1 MRCFAAIDID
11 ETIQAALA
19 DLQKNL
25 RTDAHLEKGEA
36 TWVKPNLM
44 HLTIKFLGDIS
55 DEQAPQVCQIVEEIA
70 ACHKAFAVEVANIG
84 AFGKPAKVIWVG
96 IGENSRELMALQ
108 NDMEEA
114 FAKAGWPK
122 EDREFSGHLT
132 LCRIKSFKA
141 AKKLA
146 QTAGQYAGVP
156 LGSQKIDAICVYK
169 SQLTPDGP
177 VYTLLQKSELRTRN
191 SE

>member
-11 ETIQAALA
+11 ETIQTALA

-25 RTDAHLEKGEA
+25 RADAHLEKGEA

-44 HLTIKFLGDIS
+44 HLTIKFLGEID
-55 DEQAPQVCQIVEEIA
+55 DEQAPQICQIVEEIA
-70 ACHKAFAVEVANIG
+70 GRHKTFTVEVANVG
-84 AFGKPAKVIWVG
+84 AFGKPAKVLWVG

-108 NDMEEA
+108 KDMEEA
-114 FAKAGWPK
+114 FTQAGWSK

-141 AKKLA
+141 AKKLT

-156 LGSQKIDAICVYK
+156 LGSQKIDAMCVYK
-169 SQLTPDGP
+169 SQLTPEGP

>member
-1 MRCFAAIDID
+1 MRCFIAIDID

-25 RTDAHLEKGEA
+25 RDDAHLEKGEA

-44 HLTIKFLGDIS
+44 HLTIKFLGDIN
-55 DEQAPQVCQIVEEIA
+55 DEQTPHVCKIVEEVA
-70 ACHKAFAVEVANIG
+70 ARHKTFTVEVANVG
-84 AFGKPAKVIWVG
+84 TFGKPAKVLWVG

-108 NDMEEA
+108 KDMEDA
-114 FAKAGWPK
+114 FATAGWPK
-122 EDREFSGHLT
+122 EAREFAGHLT

-141 AKKLA
+141 AKKLPPA
-146 QTAGQYAGVP
+146 AAHYANVP

-177 VYTLLQKSELRTRN
+177 VYTLLQKSELRRQN